1 MIFFAGSGWFGL
13 LVCRVASFFGTLS
26 GSNFGDLLEKPP
38 MGVIVQP
45 NERVRERM
53 REGERG

>member
-1 MIFFAGSGWFGL
+1 
-13 LVCRVASFFGTLS
+13 
-26 GSNFGDLLEKPP
+26 

-53 REGERG
+53 REREREREILSILMTRATSRLDFVE